1 MKCIKRIC
9 ALALSFS
16 LVLTS
21 FAGFSKEEVKAD
33 DTVAVKY
40 VSNEQQFRDYID
52 NNGALV
58 EDVIETDWN
67 GYGDVH
73 KIVLPESGKLLLSST
88 AEDGHA
94 KVELFSNSKLTARIG
109 KYRAE
114 ELVTEDM
121 AIYNLE
127 KGTYYFRAY
136 RWNGYGHALHVYT
149 AAGFIPKSGKIK
161 ASGATSKT
169 VDKATPV
176 KVATVSSISG
186 FKSYINNDGA
196 FASQDTI
203 VTDWKGFSQPHKFT
217 VNSDGWLLVAGFE
230 KDSHVNIKLYSNVD
244 MSAMYLETK
253 TSDLFDDNTIQ
264 KVYLKKGT
272 YYYVGERWN
281 GFDPLTFTTYL
292 GFVPTS
298 NNLSVAK
305 IVKSKDGA
313 IAKITFAAKSG
324 MIRVEKG
331 LIQSR
336 HIASDEAWH
345 TSDRGNTTDGKSI
358 VVTANG
364 TYSARLE
371 YGKEGLYSMVT
382 FKVSGL
388 KNTTPSKPKVTSAKR
403 NAKVVKG
410 SAQKYMKVTIKI
422 GSKSYTVS
430 ADKKG
435 KWTLKLS
442 KKLKKGTVIKVYAK
456 NSANKKSK
464 TCTYKVK

>member
-1 MKCIKRIC
+1 MKCFKKVC

-33 DTVAVKY
+33 DTVALKY

-52 NNGALV
+52 NNGAVV
-58 EDVIETDWN
+58 EDVYEE
-67 GYGDVH
+67 YGNDYGEVH
-73 KIVLPESGKLLLSST
+73 KVVLPEDGTLLLSATSY
-88 AEDGHA
+88 EGYVKID
-94 KVELFSNSKLTARIG
+94 LFSNSKLTARIG
-109 KYRAE
+109 ECGASKY
-114 ELVTEDM
+114 VTEDM
-121 AIYNLE
+121 GVFKLE
-127 KGTYYFRAY
+127 KGTYYFRGH
-136 RWNGYGHALHVYT
+136 RWNAGHKKFSSY
-149 AAGFIPKSGKIK
+149 AAVGFIPKSGKIK
-161 ASGATSKT
+161 ASGSTSKT
-169 VDKATPV
+169 LDKASAV
-176 KVATVSSISG
+176 KVAKVDSISG
-186 FKSYINNDGA
+186 FRNYINNDGDY
-196 FASQDTI
+196 SSSDI
-203 VTDWKGFSQPHKFT
+203 IYPDKGDFTPVHKFT
-217 VNSDGWLLVAGFE
+217 VDSDGWLLIAGFE
-230 KDSHVNIKLYSNVD
+230 KDAYTDIKIYSNVD
-244 MSAMYLETK
+244 MSALYYKQHTSK
-253 TSDLFDDNTIQ
+253 TLDKDTI
-264 KVYLKKGT
+264 KKIYIKKGT

-281 GFDPLTFTTYL
+281 GYEPLETTTYL

-313 IAKITFAAKSG
+313 TAKITFAAKSG
-324 MIRVEKG
+324 MIRVERG

-364 TYSARLE
+364 TYTARLE
-371 YGKEGLYSMVT
+371 SGKEGLYSMVT

-388 KNTTPSKPKVTSAKR
+388 KNTTPSKPKITSAKR

-422 GSKSYTVS
+422 GSKSYTVT

-442 KKLKKGTVIKVYAK
+442 KKLKKGTVIKAYAK
-456 NSANKKSK
+456 NSAKKKSK